1 MYYSPPH
8 HQPIPT
14 VPPSNIVVDPT
25 GAKVFLIALDGADW
39 RAINPL
45 LKQGKLP
52 TLQRLMDEGVYASTI
67 PSSSALS
74 PVAWTTILTGKNY
87 EQHRITGF
95 LTNTLFSR
103 YPLTPIIPSMGGV
116 GSYKLLQSALQK
128 VGIIKVLPFT
138 SDLRRTKTVWNI
150 LSEQDHDSLIVG
162 YWATWPA
169 ETINGII
176 ITDYFWP
183 VETEASKEITDS
195 QLGSRRDVMLFP
207 HLTYPESI
215 ATELKDSIITSDDIT
230 DEELSQMNLDR
241 ERMWFYSKD
250 KTFLSV
256 TKNLLSEHQ
265 PRFSTVYLE
274 GIDVSMTYYWKD
286 HILAGEEQEKNT
298 IYENTIDNYYQHIDQ
313 QINELLQAVD
323 DDTTIIIMSE
333 NGNDFDYSLEAK
345 RPEGIFIMKGPNI
358 KDADMINDIDTV
370 DVTPTLLYLFGFPIA
385 EDMPGNIIS
394 EGISETFIKT
404 HPTRSITTYETTTEK
419 SKQITAVPVEKKVQE
434 QLRSL
439 GYIS

>member
-1 MYYSPPH
+1 
-8 HQPIPT
+8 
-14 VPPSNIVVDPT
+14 
-25 GAKVFLIALDGADW
+25 
-39 RAINPL
+39 
-45 LKQGKLP
+45 
-52 TLQRLMDEGVYASTI
+52 
-67 PSSSALS
+67 
-74 PVAWTTILTGKNY
+74 
-87 EQHRITGF
+87 
-95 LTNTLFSR
+95 
-103 YPLTPIIPSMGGV
+103 
-116 GSYKLLQSALQK
+116 
-128 VGIIKVLPFT
+128 
-138 SDLRRTKTVWNI
+138 
-150 LSEQDHDSLIVG
+150 VG

-385 EDMPGNIIS
+385 EDMP
-394 EGISETFIKT
+394 
-404 HPTRSITTYETTTEK
+404 
-419 SKQITAVPVEKKVQE
+419 
-434 QLRSL
+434 
-439 GYIS
+439 